1 MNLELEVLL
10 GDAQMSLSDFLHLTP
25 GDVIKLD
32 RKITEPLV
40 TYIEGK
46 PFYRVRPGLKDSQ
59 LAIELIDK
67 LEGEEDE

>member
-1 MNLELEVLL
+1 
-10 GDAQMSLSDFLHLTP
+10 MSLSDFLYLAP
-25 GDVIKLD
+25 GDVIKFD

-46 PFYRVRPGLKDSQ
+46 PFYRVRPGRKDSQ

-67 LEGEEDE
+67 IEGEEDE